1 MAATNAV
8 TMATSGKSFGTD
20 LTSLF
25 GSKELAI
32 AGKALILVAVAL
44 LIYDMLV
51 FLLAPTSS
59 RKKLLLTPWLTKVFA
74 DAWEAQNFHS
84 GPYGRSED
92 AVGSVLRSLADT
104 AAKYES
110 RWEKSRLP

>member
-8 TMATSGKSFGTD
+8 TMATAGKSFGTD
-20 LTSLF
+20 LTNLF
-25 GSKELAI
+25 GSTELAI
-32 AGKALILVAVAL
+32 AGKALVLVAVAL
-44 LIYDMLV
+44 LIYDLLV

-59 RKKLLLTPWLTKVFA
+59 RKKLLLTPWLTQVFA
-74 DAWEAQNFHS
+74 DSWETHHHS
-84 GPYGRSED
+84 GPYGRSDD